1 MTILNRKMTLLI
13 VSQLGNIEKVRSFF
27 CGHAV
32 FSVIYKY
39 HQLNSKG
46 ENEYAADQGRNS

>member
-1 MTILNRKMTLLI
+1 MTILNWKMTLLI

-27 CGHAV
+27 CGHAD

-39 HQLNSKG
+39 YQLNSKG

>member
-1 MTILNRKMTLLI
+1 MTLLI

-27 CGHAV
+27 CVLAV

-39 HQLNSKG
+39 YKLNSKG
-46 ENEYAADQGRNS
+46 ENEYVADQGRNS